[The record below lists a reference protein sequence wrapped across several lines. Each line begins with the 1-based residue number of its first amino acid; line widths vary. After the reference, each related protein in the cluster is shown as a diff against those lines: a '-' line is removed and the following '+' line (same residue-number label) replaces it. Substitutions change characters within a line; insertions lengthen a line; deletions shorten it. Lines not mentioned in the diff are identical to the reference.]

1 MGKCL
6 GSNDWGAQ
14 RAPQLGGQEGEKTES
29 GKGSRFP
36 TCLRLG
42 DSLLAEGSVSQ
53 GRERETPG
61 VTLGASHKAL
71 LTASWGLGWA
81 FTVTLA
87 QGKAKGE
94 PLSPY

>member
-1 MGKCL
+1 M
-6 GSNDWGAQ
+6 
-14 RAPQLGGQEGEKTES
+14 
-29 GKGSRFP
+29 
-36 TCLRLG
+36 
-42 DSLLAEGSVSQ
+42 SQ
-53 GRERETPG
+53 GREKETPG

-87 QGKAKGE
+87 QGEAKGE